1 MALDLSGFV
10 TPEQKFEGLYK
21 LGEVI
26 GAKKK
31 AEAKAAEETKA
42 EKATMSTMLQ
52 KMVDPKDY
60 LSGAPTDPQIVKG
73 FNDVYQQGLELI
85 NNNKGMNNA
94 MLSAALFPQ
103 VNKLAQYGTAAKVIK
118 KNLDESLKNYDK
130 NYYNIPL
137 LKESTLKKVYLKDD
151 GSLKDIEDIQFDPS
165 TLDNVVSE
173 NGAGIVNSRVVSD
186 ALSKYG
192 NIQNAATS
200 VTRDKSGRLISE
212 TKNVTYKPYEQ
223 LNPETG
229 EFEPISEVATDS
241 GAPIKHNGEL
251 VKVIPDNIY
260 NDMRMKG
267 GKPFDDWLNGQV
279 QAHIK
284 EYSKQQMPTAGVP
297 PESAQIDI
305 NSPQAELIKKSMLHD
320 LLYQNRTSKQITT
333 QKDIQ
338 RLPSRAKGGTYNYNY
353 GTGGGAAEQGEGLVL
368 DEIGNVTPLE
378 LAGGKY
384 VVENG
389 SVSDKEGNPYSGEI
403 YVSKENLPTS
413 LKTIMKSGGI
423 EIGKGANF
431 VVKDGEIQAIKTKQ
445 GIANRKTIR
454 NYQLKY
460 NTEPAKGEQLSFG
473 KTATNAVKKVYDRVK
488 KAVTPNPTPKPGKK
502 KGTNEPLFKP

>member
-10 TPEQKFEGLYK
+10 TPEQTFPGLYK
-21 LGEVI
+21 LGEEI
-26 GAKKK
+26 GARKK
-31 AEAKAAEETKA
+31 AEAKAAEEAKA

-60 LSGAPTDPQIVKG
+60 LSGAPTDSQIIKKINNINAKG
-73 FNDVYQQGLELI
+73 LDLI
-85 NNNKGMNNA
+85 NNNNGMNNA
-94 MLSAALFPQ
+94 MLSAALFKDINE
-103 VNKLAQYGTAAKVIK
+103 VSQYATTAKIVK
-118 KNLDESLKNYDK
+118 KNIDESLKNYDK

-137 LKESTLKKVYLKDD
+137 LKQNALNKVYFNED
-151 GSLKDIEDIQFDPS
+151 GSERPVEEITFDPS
-165 TLDNVVSE
+165 TLDDVVRE
-173 NGAGIVNSRVVSD
+173 NGANIVNSRVVSD
-186 ALSKYG
+186 ALSRYG

-200 VTRDKSGRLISE
+200 VTRDKNGKLISE

-229 EFEPISEVATDS
+229 EFEPISEVATDA

-279 QAHIK
+279 QAHLK

-333 QKDIQ
+333 NKDIQ

-353 GTGGGAAEQGEGLVL
+353 GMGGAGAQGEGLVL
-368 DEIGNVTPLE
+368 DEIGKITPLE
-378 LAGGKY
+378 LQGGNY
-384 VVENG
+384 IVDNG
-389 SVSDKEGNPYSGEI
+389 SVSDRDGNPYSGEI
-403 YVSKENLPTS
+403 YVSKENIPTS
-413 LKTIMKSGGI
+413 LKTIMKAGGV
-423 EIGKGANF
+423 EIGKGINV
-431 VVKDGEIQAIKTKQ
+431 VVKDGVMEAVKTKQ
-445 GIANRKTIR
+445 GVTDRNTIWNYQQKWNTESAKAPQPSWGTRIANAGKAMVS
-454 NYQLKY
+454 K
-460 NTEPAKGEQLSFG
+460 AK
-473 KTATNAVKKVYDRVK
+473 A
-488 KAVTPNPTPKPGKK
+488 AVTPKPKPSGI
-502 KGTNEPLFKP
+502 KGTTKSLFNP

>member
-10 TPEQKFEGLYK
+10 TPEQTFQGLYK
-21 LGEVI
+21 LGEII
-26 GAKKK
+26 GAKKQ

-73 FNDVYQQGLELI
+73 FNDIYQQGLDLI

-165 TLDNVVSE
+165 VLDSVVSE
-173 NGAGIVNSRVVSD
+173 NGASIVNSRVVSD

-229 EFEPISEVATDS
+229 EFEPISELATDS
-241 GAPIKHNGEL
+241 GAPIKHNGEP

-284 EYSKQQMPTAGVP
+284 EYSKQQTSTAGAS
-297 PESAQIDI
+297 PESTQIDI

-333 QKDIQ
+333 KKDIE
-338 RLPSRAKGGTYNYNY
+338 RLSSRAKGGTYNYNY
-353 GTGGGAAEQGEGLVL
+353 GTGGAGAQGEGLVL
-368 DEIGNVTPLE
+368 DEIGKITPLK
-378 LAGGKY
+378 LQGGNY
-384 VVENG
+384 IVENG
-389 SVSDKEGNPYSGEI
+389 SVSDKDGNPYNGEI

-413 LKTIMKSGGI
+413 LKTIMKTGGI
-423 EIGKGANF
+423 EIGEGANF
-431 VVKDGEIQAIKTKQ
+431 VVEDGVIQAVKTKQ
-445 GIANRKTIR
+445 GVTDRNAIW
-454 NYQLKY
+454 NYQQKW
-460 NTEPAKGEQLSFG
+460 NTESAKAPQPSWGTRMANAG
-473 KTATNAVKKVYDRVK
+473 KAIVS
-488 KAVTPNPTPKPGKK
+488 KAKAAITTTPKTGGI
-502 KGTNEPLFKP
+502 KGTNKPLFKP

>member
-10 TPEQKFEGLYK
+10 TPEQTFPGLYK
-21 LGEVI
+21 LGEEI
-26 GAKKK
+26 SARKK

-73 FNDVYQQGLELI
+73 FNDIYQQGLDLI

-137 LKESTLKKVYLKDD
+137 LKENTLKKVYLKDD

-165 TLDNVVSE
+165 TLDDVVSE
-173 NGAGIVNSRVVSD
+173 NAASIVNSRVVSD
-186 ALSKYG
+186 ALSKYP

-200 VTRDKSGRLISE
+200 VRRGKDEKLISE

-223 LNPETG
+223 LNEETG
-229 EFEPISEVATDS
+229 EFEPISEIATDA
-241 GAPIKHNGEL
+241 GQPIIHNGQTI
-251 VKVIPDNIY
+251 KVVPDNIY
-260 NDMRMKG
+260 NDMRMRG
-267 GKPFDDWLNGQV
+267 GKPFEDWLNGQAK
-279 QAHIK
+279 AHIK
-284 EYSKQQMPTAGVP
+284 EYSKKQPTTAGAP
-297 PESAQIDI
+297 LESVSIDI
-305 NSPQAELIKKSMLHD
+305 NSPQAELVKKNILHD

-333 QKDIQ
+333 KKEIQ
-338 RLPSRAKGGTYNYNY
+338 RLSSRAKGGTYNYNY
-353 GTGGGAAEQGEGLVL
+353 GMGGGAGAEGEGLVF
-368 DEIGNVTPLE
+368 DEIGKISPLE

-389 SVSDKEGNPYSGEI
+389 SVSDKDGNPYNGEI

-423 EIGKGANF
+423 EVGKGVNF
-431 VVKDGEIQAIKTKQ
+431 IVKDGVIQAAKTKQ
-445 GIANRKTIR
+445 GITDRNTIW
-454 NYQLKY
+454 NYQQKW
-460 NTEPAKGEQLSFG
+460 NTESAKAPQPGWGATIAEAAKG
-473 KTATNAVKKVYDRVK
+473 VYN
-488 KAVTPNPTPKPGKK
+488 KAKAAITPKPKPSGI
-502 KGTNEPLFKP
+502 KGTNKSLFNP